1 MMEERAMSRNR
12 KPPQIND
19 PHPEDE
25 DRYHDQARPG
35 GAGPPRDDVQKVNSE
50 THDGKAPPK
59 GGG

>member
-1 MMEERAMSRNR
+1 MSRNR